1 MKIPNGLAQK
11 PEAPERSESYLLITD
26 LPTNFV
32 KLKIFTGMQEIQKK
46 H

>member
-11 PEAPERSESYLLITD
+11 PEVSERSESYLLITD

-32 KLKIFTGMQEIQKK
+32 KLKYFAGM
-46 H
+46 